1 MDQLES
7 FTFSGARP
15 SNSEPKTSAPL
26 DRPSFTFID
35 HDDDLTSKRIKDVN
49 ARKAIRSHVMR
60 DVRRRERLAGTKRTS
75 KRENRESRATARTDN
90 DEADDPTERTLV
102 LRAPSP
108 SSGSSVSNRGLG
120 ANLISSE
127 NERGRPP
134 RWMAGSPLPYQPS
147 RSLPMAWFCDPFC
160 TLPGTNEIPA
170 MVAGLLYYWKM
181 VFVPITFPSGLKDS
195 ETPEVELMVRSSFS
209 DPGSF
214 FGLMSMCAAHRAA
227 LGVQRP
233 GASNAPTD
241 RDRVT
246 NDIDYFVMKEK
257 AIHEMNIK
265 VRDPSLALRNEAFD
279 TIVNLLTGSLIAGLF
294 DEARVHL
301 TGLKRMVELRGG
313 ITDKSI
319 SSSSVLVAI
328 VTSDVKAGSGLL
340 AKPVFPLTW
349 DAQPVPMEIHRRI
362 RPPAQSPV
370 RRLGSGF
377 WANTLLSHQLLIIL
391 NVVRDIIFYSI
402 TVRVAPLLVHQ
413 NDHDF
418 FRVLNC
424 ETEHQLLSYV
434 YNNDSESLDPSM
446 TDLDVHPIESVTR
459 VASICFL
466 NHFLIVSPPSSGL
479 GRALTMHLKKAVGR
493 YSLTSLLELPKENA
507 GLFAWALFI
516 GAQGSLGHPE
526 RSWFV
531 ERLGRVAMLYDW
543 QSWEQVSRILT
554 DYFFV
559 AAVQGSSWRAIWD
572 EAVAGFV
579 ICAEEA

>member
-35 HDDDLTSKRIKDVN
+35 HDDDLISKRIKDVN

-75 KRENRESRATARTDN
+75 KRENRETRVTARTEN
-90 DEADDPTERTLV
+90 DETGDQTERTMV

-108 SSGSSVSNRGLG
+108 SPGSSASIKASGTS
-120 ANLISSE
+120 LITPES
-127 NERGRPP
+127 ERGRPP

-160 TLPGTNEIPA
+160 TLPGSNEIPA
-170 MVAGLLYYWKM
+170 IVAGKM
-181 VFVPITFPSGLKDS
+181 VFVPITFPSDLKDS
-195 ETPEVELMVRSSFS
+195 KIPEVELMVRSSFS

-214 FGLMSMCAAHRAA
+214 FGLMSMCAAHRAV

-233 GASNAPTD
+233 GASTTPND
-241 RDRVT
+241 RDRVI
-246 NDIDYFVMKEK
+246 NDIDYYVMKEK

-328 VTSDVKAGSGLL
+328 VASDVKAGSGLL

-362 RPPAQSPV
+362 RPPTQSPV

-377 WANTLLSHQLLIIL
+377 WANALLSHQLLIIL

-402 TVRVAPLLVHQ
+402 TVRVTPMLVHE
-413 NDHDF
+413 NDHGF
-418 FRVLNC
+418 FRVLTC
-424 ETEHQLLSYV
+424 ETEHQLLSYI
-434 YNNDSESLDPSM
+434 YDNYSDSQDPSKA
-446 TDLDVHPIESVTR
+446 DLDIHPIESVTR

-479 GRALTMHLKKAVGR
+479 GRALTKHLKKAVDR

-507 GLFAWALFI
+507 GLFAWSLFI

-531 ERLGRVAMLYDW
+531 ERLGRVAMLYEW

-559 AAVQGSSWRAIWD
+559 AAVQGSSWPAIWD